1 MGVIKGKRIYKT
13 TSKSPRVLVSTEY
26 LKNLSLS
33 IQHLYNI
40 NTLKKTG
47 EFTVAFNKEAKAEYE
62 IIETYEAGIVLEGS
76 EVKALRNKQTVSF
89 KDSFVRIENGEA
101 WLYNLYIAPY
111 RYATL
116 KPPDPLRKRK
126 LLLHKREILRLLG
139 QGPAERIYH
148 STSQSLL
155 QKRKGKG
162 GNCLGKGQENLRSP
176 GGAQRKGHKEADG
189 KGLEKLAI
197 NIRIYL
203 KTSLE
208 ASPWDI

>member
-1 MGVIKGKRIYKT
+1 
-13 TSKSPRVLVSTEY
+13 
-26 LKNLSLS
+26 
-33 IQHLYNI
+33 
-40 NTLKKTG
+40 LKKTE

-139 QGPAERIYH
+139 KVQ
-148 STSQSLL
+148 
-155 QKRKGKG
+155 QKGFTIIPIRVYFKNGKVKVEIALAKGKK
-162 GNCLGKGQENLRSP
+162 LHDRREELRERDIKR
-176 GGAQRKGHKEADG
+176 QMERD
-189 KGLEKLAI
+189 
-197 NIRIYL
+197 L
-203 KTSLE
+203 KN
-208 ASPWDI
+208 WR